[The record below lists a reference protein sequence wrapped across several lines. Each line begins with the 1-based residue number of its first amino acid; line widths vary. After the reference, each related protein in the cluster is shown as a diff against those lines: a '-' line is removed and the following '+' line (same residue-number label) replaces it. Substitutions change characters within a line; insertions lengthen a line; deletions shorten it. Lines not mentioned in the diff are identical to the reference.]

1 MAKLFRGSK
10 ATRNPKR
17 RKEGAV
23 VNFGSHKAQ
32 TKVKPMHFA
41 VKMYERKFGS
51 RVSRL
56 KSRLANNV
64 CAIFFTD

>member
-17 RKEGAV
+17 RKEGTV

-51 RVSRL
+51 RV
-56 KSRLANNV
+56 
-64 CAIFFTD
+64 